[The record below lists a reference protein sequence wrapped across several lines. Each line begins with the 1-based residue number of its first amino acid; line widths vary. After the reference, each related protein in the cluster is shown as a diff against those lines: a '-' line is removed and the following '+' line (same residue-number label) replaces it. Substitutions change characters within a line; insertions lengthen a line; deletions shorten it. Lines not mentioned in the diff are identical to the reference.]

1 MRAVLVAIWVMIA
14 AINLGPT
21 SAHTAYMP
29 LVANNCTYEAFEI
42 YEYEIGSNGVSLQV
56 QPRNLCSRVRQRI
69 FYTSYLYP
77 EGFWTYWS
85 EVPNPLTGSNII
97 NVPEYQD
104 VGGGVIRHNI
114 KLQIYGYDYEV
125 TSVTGIQ

>member
-1 MRAVLVAIWVMIA
+1 M
-14 AINLGPT
+14 LGPGIT
-21 SAHTAYMP
+21 HMTYIP
-29 LVANNCTYEAFEI
+29 LVANNCTHEAFEI
-42 YEYEIGSNGVSLQV
+42 HEYEIGGDGVSLQV
-56 QPRNLCSRVRQRI
+56 QPRNLCSHVRQRV
-69 FYTSYLYP
+69 FYTSNEFP

-85 EVPNPLTGSNII
+85 AVPNPLTGSNII
-97 NVPEYQD
+97 SVAEYQD